1 LLISKIFPAPQAPW
15 FLAGFAASCAT
26 LSFTCLG
33 FASLPLWLLAEAKYR
48 KKKSGHAMPF
58 RALEDAAHA
67 MVSEGVRIAEE
78 EQRRREEQR
87 REKDNGET
95 AQIEKAE

>member
-1 LLISKIFPAPQAPW
+1 MLIFQIFPAPQAPW
-15 FLAGFAASCAT
+15 FFAGFATSCAT

-48 KKKSGHAMPF
+48 KKKTGHAMPF

-78 EQRRREEQR
+78 EQKRREEQMI
-87 REKDNGET
+87 EKNNGEV
-95 AQIEKAE
+95 AHLENVA